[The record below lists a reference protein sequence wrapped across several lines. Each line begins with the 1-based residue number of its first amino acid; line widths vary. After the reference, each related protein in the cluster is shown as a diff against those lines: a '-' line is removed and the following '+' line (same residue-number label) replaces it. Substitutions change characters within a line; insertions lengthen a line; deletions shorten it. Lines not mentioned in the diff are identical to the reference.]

1 MAHFAKVVNDK
12 VVNVI
17 VASQEFIDKYDDG
30 LNDGGEWIQT
40 SYNSKGGKHF
50 DGVTGLEDDQP
61 HLRYNYAGMGFAYHR
76 EKDALIPPKPYES
89 FVLNETTMRWEPPIP
104 YPQGLVGGP
113 RRFIWDEEYYQ
124 EYGTWYDRHEEP
136 NSLSYHNP
144 NSKYYDPS
152 IPKYEDDDYPFNDLI
167 QEW

>member
-12 VVNVI
+12 VVDVI

-40 SYNSKGGKHF
+40 SYNSNGGKHF
-50 DGVTGLEDDQP
+50 NGETGLEDDQP

-76 EKDALIPPKPYES
+76 EKDAFIPPKPYES

-104 YPQGLVGGP
+104 YPQGLDGGP
-113 RRFIWDEEYYQ
+113 RRFIWDEEHYQ
-124 EYGTWYDRHEEP
+124 EYGTWKDLWLNE
-136 NSLSYHNP
+136 LSYHNP
-144 NSKYYDPS
+144 ESKYYDKS
-152 IPKYEDDDYPFNDLI
+152 IPKYGDADYPFNDLP
-167 QEW
+167 QKW